1 MKGIEIACE
10 KMKAAGAK
18 RALVL
23 PVGGAF
29 HSPLMEPAKQELQT
43 AIEQTLFS
51 NPTCPIYQNVNAQ
64 AVTDSVAIKQN
75 LIAQLTAPV
84 KWTQSV
90 LQMQLDGA
98 TDFTEVGP
106 GNVLQG
112 LVKKIFKEA
121 VTHNIQ

>member
-1 MKGIEIACE
+1 
-10 KMKAAGAK
+10 
-18 RALVL
+18 
-23 PVGGAF
+23 
-29 HSPLMEPAKQELQT
+29 MEPAKQELQT

-51 NPTCPIYQNVNAQ
+51 NPTCPIYQNVIAQ
-64 AVTDSVAIKQN
+64 AVTDSMAIKQN

>member
-1 MKGIEIACE
+1 M
-10 KMKAAGAK
+10 
-18 RALVL
+18 
-23 PVGGAF
+23 
-29 HSPLMEPAKQELQT
+29 
-43 AIEQTLFS
+43 
-51 NPTCPIYQNVNAQ
+51 
-64 AVTDSVAIKQN
+64 AIKQN

>member
-1 MKGIEIACE
+1 MVTI
-10 KMKAAGAK
+10 
-18 RALVL
+18 
-23 PVGGAF
+23 
-29 HSPLMEPAKQELQT
+29 
-43 AIEQTLFS
+43 
-51 NPTCPIYQNVNAQ
+51 TCTIYQNVNAQ
-64 AVTDSVAIKQN
+64 AVTDSMAIKQN